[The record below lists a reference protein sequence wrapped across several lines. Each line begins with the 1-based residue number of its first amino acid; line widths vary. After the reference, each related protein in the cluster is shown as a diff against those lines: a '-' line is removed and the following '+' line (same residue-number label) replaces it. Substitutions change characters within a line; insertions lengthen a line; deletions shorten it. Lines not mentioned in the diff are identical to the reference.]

1 MHDAYDDLERHGK
14 TCNEEKSNMGVFRV
28 VTNDTTNKEPRPEVP
43 RQAKGELVKLSSL
56 LVPC

>member
-1 MHDAYDDLERHGK
+1 MHADVEM
-14 TCNEEKSNMGVFRV
+14 TEKRKQAKPIV
-28 VTNDTTNKEPRPEVP
+28 VLSWAVTIDTTNKETRPEVP